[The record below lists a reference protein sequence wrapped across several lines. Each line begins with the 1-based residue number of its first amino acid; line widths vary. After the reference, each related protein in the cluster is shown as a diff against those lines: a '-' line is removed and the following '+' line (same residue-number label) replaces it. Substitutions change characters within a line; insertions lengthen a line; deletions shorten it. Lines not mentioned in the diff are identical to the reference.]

1 MVTRHVVTRHERY
14 DMVKEIEEELKA
26 QQENCATISSP
37 SHCSVTCVWCGSE
50 LKPSPTDKW
59 WVKKNAHEGLC
70 YDCIVNS
77 MRNVI
82 CGLDADKSPNAGTQR
97 RTA

>member
-1 MVTRHVVTRHERY
+1 MATRHERY
-14 DMVKEIEEELKA
+14 DMVKEVEADLKV
-26 QQENCATISSP
+26 QQESCAAISSP
-37 SHCSVTCVWCGSE
+37 SPFHCSVTCVWCGSE

-59 WVKKNAHEGLC
+59 WIKKNAHEGLC

-82 CGLDADKSPNAGTQR
+82 CGLDADKSPNERHEAHGNR
-97 RTA
+97 